1 MVNMFLSNRDE
12 MRKFYREPCIDVSC
26 KIIFILPSSFRAGFL
41 EIDQPETRIVYIVYS
56 GHVC

>member
-1 MVNMFLSNRDE
+1 